1 MRVSGQG
8 ASSDGLEL
16 LRVAELYYEHAMTQ
30 EEIAKHLTL
39 TRWKVGRMLKEARDQ
54 GIVKIEIVHPRAR
67 LRHLEAELLS
77 TYSLREAI
85 VVPANGD
92 SDTQRHDVARAAADC
107 LSDQRPVPSRVGVSW
122 GRTMDEVAAVIAP
135 GWARGVE
142 VVQVNGAVTRGRNP
156 SGGAVAA
163 ELARQGPGSARLLAA
178 PAILGSAATR
188 QVIEADTSVRQVLE
202 AARGA
207 DVLLFSLGALS
218 ADSVLVESGYL
229 TAKDVARLRA
239 IGSVGDVL
247 GRFIGADGREV
258 SEDLSERTVA
268 LSLDEIRKAPVSIAV
283 ASGVEKAAV
292 ARAAVTSGLCTSLV
306 ADSDVVEGILRLDA
320 GQ

>member
-1 MRVSGQG
+1 
-8 ASSDGLEL
+8 
-16 LRVAELYYEHAMTQ
+16 MTQ

-67 LRHLEAELLS
+67 LRHLEAQVQS
-77 TYSLREAI
+77 RYAVRQAI
-85 VVPANGD
+85 VVPAHGD
-92 SDTQRHDVARAAADC
+92 GETQRRDVAKAAADC
-107 LSDQRPVPSRVGVSW
+107 LSDLRPVPSMVGVSW
-122 GRTMDEVAAVIAP
+122 GRTMDELAAVVAP

-163 ELARQGPGSARLLAA
+163 ELARQGPGSVRLLAA
-178 PAILGSAATR
+178 PAIVGSAATR
-188 QVIEADTSVRQVLE
+188 QVIEADDSVKQVLE

-229 TAKDVARLRA
+229 SAKDVARLRA
-239 IGSVGDVL
+239 VGAVGDVL

-258 SEDLSERTVA
+258 SDELSARTVA
-268 LSLDEIRKAPVSIAV
+268 LSLDEIRQAPVTIAV

-292 ARAAVTSGLCTSLV
+292 AHAALTSGMCTILV